1 MCPQDSY
8 IKPFPYFV
16 IQRYSQTEV
25 FAKYFE
31 FRVKKA
37 HVIMVYFFTILS
49 YTFLW
54 VIAKVFT
61 IYVQFL
67 YLFIQSLLLR
77 LIISLN
83 KCFTRFFTLIFSSI
97 NAVWDAD
104 KQVKIFSNLEVYLSD
119 SAVNMLTS
127 GFIPTQRWIICRRFS
142 QKMQISLRISK
153 HIGK

>member
-8 IKPFPYFV
+8 IKPFPYLV

-37 HVIMVYFFTILS
+37 NVIMVYFFTILS

-61 IYVQFL
+61 IYVQFM

-97 NAVWDAD
+97 NA
-104 KQVKIFSNLEVYLSD
+104 I
-119 SAVNMLTS
+119 
-127 GFIPTQRWIICRRFS
+127 
-142 QKMQISLRISK
+142 
-153 HIGK
+153 